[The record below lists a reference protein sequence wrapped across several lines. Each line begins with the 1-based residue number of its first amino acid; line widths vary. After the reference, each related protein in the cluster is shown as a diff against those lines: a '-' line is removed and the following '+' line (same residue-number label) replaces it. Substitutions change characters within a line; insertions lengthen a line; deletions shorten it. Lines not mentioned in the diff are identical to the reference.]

1 MLLVL
6 IFSPL
11 VFGVLGSI
19 FINKNILN
27 RFFIFVSYFILL
39 LTSVIYYRFAYQG
52 YEPIAVVSDWINIGN
67 TNVDFYFKLD
77 GLNAPLVLLGG
88 ILTVVAVHA
97 SNKIKERQREYYFW
111 MFLLITGVF
120 GVFLS
125 FDLILFFF
133 FFELEIIPLFFLISI
148 WGSESS
154 AS

>member
-52 YEPIAVVSDWINIGN
+52 YEPIAVVNDWINIGN

-133 FFELEIIPLFFLISI
+133 FFGIYKRKK
-148 WGSESS
+148 SS
-154 AS
+154 LRCKH